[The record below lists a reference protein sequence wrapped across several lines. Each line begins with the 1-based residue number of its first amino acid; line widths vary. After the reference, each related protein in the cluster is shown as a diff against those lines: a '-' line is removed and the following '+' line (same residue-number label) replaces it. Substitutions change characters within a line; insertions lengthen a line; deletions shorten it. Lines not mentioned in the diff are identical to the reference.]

1 MGLPF
6 QYEYPPYFT
15 RYTRLVPEGEI
26 LNILAGQQLDTLQF
40 LNRLGE
46 EVGAYRYEADKWSI
60 KEVIGH
66 IIDTERIFSYRAL
79 CIARDKT
86 IPLPAF
92 DQNVFTA
99 NANYNDRP
107 WLQISDEFRLVR
119 ENTIVLFQSFNDA
132 ALKIQGFASD
142 YKITIRAIPYIV
154 AGHELHHR
162 QVITEKYLK
171 SSFT

>member
-6 QYEYPPYFT
+6 QYEYPRYFT

-92 DQNVFTA
+92 DQNVFAA

-119 ENTIVLFQSFNDA
+119 ENTIVLFQSFSDA

-162 QVITEKYLK
+162 HVITEKYLK